1 MRASAWSTRS
11 RRAGADFTVE
21 PASKAKKTV
30 AWVSKLLAD
39 KLSDGMEVPEELGSF
54 KNSRGRS
61 RNWPAPS
68 GVPASSSRASTD
80 VQVGAAIR
88 VAEVWESV
96 EAFRQFSAERFGPK
110 AGEVGITVAPR
121 ISFRDIHC

>member
-1 MRASAWSTRS
+1 MGDSTLGEEIDVLS
-11 RRAGADFTVE
+11 SFEGGGAVAVGVVLEFDGVTVE
-21 PASKAKKTV
+21 QYDRV
-30 AWVSKLLAD
+30 
-39 KLSDGMEVPEELGSF
+39 MEML
-54 KNSRGRS
+54 
-61 RNWPAPS
+61 
-68 GVPASSSRASTD
+68 
-80 VQVGAAIR
+80 GAAAGGPMPAGGLFGWVIATENGIR